1 MVKLYIKKGF
11 CLIKNKDEDSKIF
24 FNITK
29 LKTDKDYFI
38 LLVLFL
44 LVIYG
49 VLIMSIGFYGF
60 DLSETRTLKNLSIM
74 IIDTYFLLN
83 VLFCKKNFKK

>member
-1 MVKLYIKKGF
+1 M
-11 CLIKNKDEDSKIF
+11 KNKDEDSKIF

-49 VLIMSIGFYGF
+49 VPIMSIGFYGF

>member
-1 MVKLYIKKGF
+1 MKIVKF
-11 CLIKNKDEDSKIF
+11 FF

-83 VLFCKKNFKK
+83 VLFFKKNFKK

>member
-11 CLIKNKDEDSKIF
+11 CLMKNKDEDSKIF

-29 LKTDKDYFI
+29 LKTDKDYF
-38 LLVLFL
+38 
-44 LVIYG
+44 
-49 VLIMSIGFYGF
+49 
-60 DLSETRTLKNLSIM
+60 
-74 IIDTYFLLN
+74 LLN

>member
-1 MVKLYIKKGF
+1 MKK
-11 CLIKNKDEDSKIF
+11 KDEDSKIFF

-44 LVIYG
+44 LIIYG
-49 VLIMSIGFYGF
+49 VPIMTLGFYGF
-60 DLSETRTLKNLSIM
+60 NLSETRTLKSLSI
-74 IIDTYFLLN
+74 ISIDTCFLLY
-83 VLFCKKNFKK
+83 VLFCKKNFKRY

>member
-1 MVKLYIKKGF
+1 MKIVKF
-11 CLIKNKDEDSKIF
+11 F

-44 LVIYG
+44 FVIYG

-74 IIDTYFLLN
+74 IIDTYFLYFKIIVQMVVNSKLN
-83 VLFCKKNFKK
+83 VLFVRICA

>member
-1 MVKLYIKKGF
+1 M
-11 CLIKNKDEDSKIF
+11 KNKDEDSKIFF

-60 DLSETRTLKNLSIM
+60 DLSETRTLKNLNIM

-83 VLFCKKNFKK
+83 VLFFKKNFKK

>member
-11 CLIKNKDEDSKIF
+11 CLMKNKDEDSKIFF

-38 LLVLFL
+38 LLVLF
-44 LVIYG
+44 
-49 VLIMSIGFYGF
+49 
-60 DLSETRTLKNLSIM
+60 
-74 IIDTYFLLN
+74 
-83 VLFCKKNFKK
+83 CKKKFKK

>member
-1 MVKLYIKKGF
+1 MKIVKF
-11 CLIKNKDEDSKIF
+11 F

-60 DLSETRTLKNLSIM
+60 DLS
-74 IIDTYFLLN
+74 
-83 VLFCKKNFKK
+83 